1 MHLGDHVRLLVKQ
14 RNGKCFG
21 GKEEIMIYIVLAV
34 GALIAGIVT
43 AIAGGGGILIVTL
56 LMLLDTP
63 IKLVI
68 GTNRFSALLDNATS
82 AYNYNKKGKVNKKF
96 LKYAALPSLI
106 GTFIGSKFLSV
117 VDSEVLEKLIPVI
130 LIALVV
136 HSSFSKKMGLESNFQ
151 GFNKKNIMLGSVV
164 TFFIGIYTGFFG
176 LAAGSFFSLSLVY
189 VFKFDFLE
197 AVATV
202 KPLLFLM
209 GITSVVFYAANG
221 LIDYR
226 YAIFITV
233 FRVVGSRF
241 GSSYASE
248 KGSKLVKP
256 VFSIFC
262 VLVAIKN
269 IL

>member
-1 MHLGDHVRLLVKQ
+1 MLYL
-14 RNGKCFG
+14 
-21 GKEEIMIYIVLAV
+21 VLAV
-34 GALIAGIVT
+34 GALIAGAVT

-68 GTNRFSALLDNATS
+68 GTNRLSALMDNATS
-82 AYNYNKKGKVNKKF
+82 AYNYNKKGKINREF
-96 LKYAALPSLI
+96 LKYSTVPALV
-106 GTFIGSKFLSV
+106 GTFIGSKFLSI
-117 VDSEVLEKLIPVI
+117 VDSVILERLIPVI

-136 HSSFSKKMGLESNFQ
+136 HSTFSKKTGLESKFE
-151 GFNKKNIMLGSVV
+151 GFNKKNIVLGMIV
-164 TFFIGIYTGFFG
+164 TFAVGVYTGFFG
-176 LAAGSFFSLSLVY
+176 LAAGSFFSLALVY

-209 GITSVVFYAANG
+209 GVTSAVFYAANG

-233 FRVVGSRF
+233 FRVVGSRL

-248 KGSKLVKP
+248 KGARLVKP

-262 VLVAIKN
+262 VLIAIKN